1 MVVTVSM
8 NTPKANERNAQA
20 CRISMQQML
29 TQCEIQMHEFASL
42 PCNLAEVFPQKHGK
56 FYCKFTLRQAAYST
70 NLGFYEQDLLIFPWY
85 VTPQL
90 PVPFI
95 NYRSHFVVFFFVE
108 SCVCGIQMMAF
119 VYKLTSFL
127 GCIQLCW

>member
-1 MVVTVSM
+1 
-8 NTPKANERNAQA
+8 
-20 CRISMQQML
+20 MQQML
-29 TQCEIQMHEFASL
+29 TQCEIQMYEFASL

-70 NLGFYEQDLLIFPWY
+70 NLGFYEQAPLIFPWY

-95 NYRSHFVVFFFVE
+95 NHRSHFVVFFFRE
-108 SCVCGIQMMAF
+108 LCLWDTDDGI
-119 VYKLTSFL
+119 
-127 GCIQLCW
+127 CIQTNVIPGMHLALLVSGCHCTK